1 MATAGQS
8 HRGRAFWAQLW
19 EGAAEERAWGQDS
32 RIFKGGGQ
40 PWRVRPCAGPG
51 AEGGMLS
58 LVLLPDQAPARPV
71 SDHAPEASA
80 GTKGRAWGRRQRL
93 PLRVEWCPQH
103 DTLDPSSAAPSP
115 GLYFGNRV
123 ITDVISQGKMGL
135 LGGGGGQCNMTAV
148 LSRRRTF
155 RQGYPEGGPCGD
167 GGRLET
173 CGHMPQD
180 ARRHLKV
187 GEVEGPAPEPPGGAG
202 SFQHVGLGLWPQ
214 NCTRMFSGRSQPPAC
229 V

>member
-1 MATAGQS
+1 MVTRRTRNGGGVIGAGEGRGWALEEPQSREGVDARDRRGSAEMATAGQS

-71 SDHAPEASA
+71 SDRAPEASA

-135 LGGGGGQCNMTAV
+135 
-148 LSRRRTF
+148 
-155 RQGYPEGGPCGD
+155 PGD
-167 GGRLET
+167 GG
-173 CGHMPQD
+173 
-180 ARRHLKV
+180 
-187 GEVEGPAPEPPGGAG
+187 GPMQYDCCP
-202 SFQHVGLGLWPQ
+202 FKKKDI
-214 NCTRMFSGRSQPPAC
+214 
-229 V
+229 